1 MCQLAAIDDETCE
14 ALKDDACDSEGLKSM
29 GCASVRDAWEEFR
42 IYDLPDLTTR
52 SVTLCHIWA
61 SAQ

>member
-14 ALKDDACDSEGLKSM
+14 ALKDNACEGLKSM

-42 IYDLPDLTTR
+42 IYYLPDLTTR
-52 SVTLCHIWA
+52 SVTLRHIWA